1 MESFKIRYS
10 FDITYIFPQFL
21 NISSPSTVD
30 AKHIYECA
38 NQLLNSNMFVK
49 SSSCFN
55 GWGAYRSNRRVWKC

>member
-38 NQLLNSNMFVK
+38 NQSLNSNMFVK

-55 GWGAYRSNRRVWKC
+55 G